1 MKQHQRNGFYGSLRK
16 QTSKFHKVNEFTVFS
31 QFLGNLKFMNFFSAS
46 HKKLSLV
53 LL

>member
-31 QFLGNLKFMNFFSAS
+31 QFLGNLKFMNFFRPPIRNC
-46 HKKLSLV
+46 L
-53 LL
+53 

>member
-31 QFLGNLKFMNFFSAS
+31 KIPGKFEIYEFFSAS